1 MMSMI
6 FSSFYLGGFKMLK
19 FDKVKRL
26 MMSKGVQ
33 VNIGDTKILSYIIDN
48 LVYNA
53 KYIKDY
59 LQVIEIQKE
68 KNNILK
74 ITIKQEEV
82 DDQIKEN
89 SFEFKICFAN
99 DEVFEN
105 INIKKMFLIENGERY
120 EGEIVQNF
128 ILLEEY

>member
-1 MMSMI
+1 MI

-74 ITIKQEEV
+74 ITISQEEV
-82 DDQIKEN
+82 NEQIKEN
-89 SFEFKICFAN
+89 SFEFKICFVN

-128 ILLEEY
+128 ILPEEY

>member
-1 MMSMI
+1 
-6 FSSFYLGGFKMLK
+6 MLK

-26 MMSKGVQ
+26 MMSKGVEI
-33 VNIGDTKILSYIIDN
+33 NIGDTLILSYIIDN

-99 DEVFEN
+99 DKVFES

-120 EGEIVQNF
+120 EGEIVQTF
-128 ILLEEY
+128 ILPEEY

>member
-1 MMSMI
+1 MSMI

>member
-1 MMSMI
+1 
-6 FSSFYLGGFKMLK
+6 MLK

-74 ITIKQEEV
+74 ITISQEEV
-82 DDQIKEN
+82 NEKIKEN

-128 ILLEEY
+128 ILPEEY

>member
-1 MMSMI
+1 
-6 FSSFYLGGFKMLK
+6 MLK

-33 VNIGDTKILSYIIDN
+33 VNIGDTMILSYIIDN

-82 DDQIKEN
+82 DEKIKEN
-89 SFEFKICFAN
+89 KI
-99 DEVFEN
+99 
-105 INIKKMFLIENGERY
+105 
-120 EGEIVQNF
+120 
-128 ILLEEY
+128 

>member
-1 MMSMI
+1 MI

-74 ITIKQEEV
+74 ITISQEEV
-82 DDQIKEN
+82 NEQIKEN
-89 SFEFKICFAN
+89 SFEFKICFVN

-120 EGEIVQNF
+120 EGKIVQNF
-128 ILLEEY
+128 ILPEEY